1 MDSEHHK
8 LFCMGAAQDRLP
20 WGPAIV
26 CREYWKEASRCM
38 IQASLDVGF
47 YHVLVAS
54 ELPLDCERVDRIECT
69 NMGTVPVA
77 AS

>member
-26 CREYWKEASRCM
+26 CRV
-38 IQASLDVGF
+38 SLEGGIKMYDP
-47 YHVLVAS
+47 S
-54 ELPLDCERVDRIECT
+54 IP
-69 NMGTVPVA
+69 
-77 AS
+77 